1 MRSLPL
7 APALT
12 QQLSP
17 FLVVVNLRGHTQETT
32 AALPRASSP
41 NRDNGLGPGDEGYV
55 EGGGSFRALCHPFLC
70 SPLKGRREPV
80 ICGDGEAGSLG
91 G

>member
-41 NRDNGLGPGDEGYV
+41 NRDNGLGWGDEGYV
-55 EGGGSFRALCHPFLC
+55 EGGGVISC
-70 SPLKGRREPV
+70 SLSSISLLTSKGQ
-80 ICGDGEAGSLG
+80 A
-91 G
+91 